1 MSPETMAYIVQFGPL
16 VAMMALLYFLFIRPQ
31 KKEQEKRQ
39 MMLDALKKGDRI
51 VTIGGMFGTIV
62 EINEKN
68 IILKVADKIEI
79 KFSKSAVQNLQKEE
93 Q

>member
-1 MSPETMAYIVQFGPL
+1 MSPETMAYLVQFGPL

-39 MMLDALKKGDRI
+39 SMLEALKKGDRV
-51 VTIGGMFGTIV
+51 VTVGGMYGTIV
-62 EINEKN
+62 EISEKN
-68 IILKVADKIEI
+68 ITLKVADKVEI

>member
-1 MSPETMAYIVQFGPL
+1 MSPETMAYLVQFGPL
-16 VAMMALLYFLFIRPQ
+16 IAMMALLYFLFIRPQ